1 MTDRIEFDYLCFYG
15 RKEHLVKAASSYEAQ
30 QIAIKHFK
38 PPKNKLHMVHV
49 YLVKE
54 KTNDLQ
60 HGSAWYSLQV

>member
-1 MTDRIEFDYLCFYG
+1 MTDRIEFDYLCFYD

-38 PPKNKLHMVHV
+38 PPKNKSHMVHV
-49 YLVKE
+49 HLVKE

-60 HGSAWYSLQV
+60 NGSTRYSLQV

>member
-1 MTDRIEFDYLCFYG
+1 MTDRIEFTYLCFYD

-30 QIAIKHFK
+30 KIAVKHFK
-38 PPKNKLHMVHV
+38 PPKNKSHTVHV

-60 HGSAWYSLQV
+60 HESSGYSLQV